1 MSERSLAPSRPNSD
15 LVKQGVERSGGISP
29 SVRQVAFAKGEAI
42 RMGLDASKEQ
52 LPARWQA
59 ILRSK

>member
-1 MSERSLAPSRPNSD
+1 M
-15 LVKQGVERSGGISP
+15 
-29 SVRQVAFAKGEAI
+29 QVAFAKGEAT

-59 ILRSK
+59 GHVARHVARQL